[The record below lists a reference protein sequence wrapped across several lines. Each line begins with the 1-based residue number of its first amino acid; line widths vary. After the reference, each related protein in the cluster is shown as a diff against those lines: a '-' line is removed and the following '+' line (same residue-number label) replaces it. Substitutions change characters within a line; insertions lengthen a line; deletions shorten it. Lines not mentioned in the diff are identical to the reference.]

1 MIGDISS
8 RDGRTLGIGA
18 AIIASMVG
26 LSLGVPRYL
35 SWRAAAL
42 TDAARETAALAR
54 VEASI
59 ARFTRTTTA
68 FASARQ
74 SLSVLDSLL
83 LPGAS
88 VSAAGTALAA
98 AISEAAEGAEAQL
111 GSIQVRRD
119 STGRTRLT
127 RIAARASVSGD
138 VESLALFL
146 ESLEAG
152 PPLLAVREWSISGGS
167 PTIAATQPMA
177 LRLDVLVEGIARTS
191 SREGSR

>member
-1 MIGDISS
+1 MIGAISA
-8 RDGRTLGIGA
+8 RNRRTLGIGA

-26 LSLGVPRYL
+26 MSLGVPRYRD
-35 SWRAAAL
+35 WRAGAL

-59 ARFTRTTTA
+59 ARLTRTTAALT
-68 FASARQ
+68 SARRE
-74 SLSVLDSLL
+74 LSVLDSLL
-83 LPGAS
+83 LPGTS

-177 LRLDVLVEGIARTS
+177 LRMDVLVEGIARTS
-191 SREGSR
+191 SGGRSR